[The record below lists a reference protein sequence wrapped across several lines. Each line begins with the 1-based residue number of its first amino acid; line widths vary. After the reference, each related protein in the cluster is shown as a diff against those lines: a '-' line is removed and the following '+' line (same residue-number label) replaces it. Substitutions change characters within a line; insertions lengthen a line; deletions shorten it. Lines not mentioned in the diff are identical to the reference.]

1 MTPDLLQLALECNG
15 AGLIV
20 MQGKVN
26 KTKYFRLRTR
36 YDQSSERKSLERAEK
51 VLLCSE
57 F

>member
-26 KTKYFRLRTR
+26 KTKYVGLRV
-36 YDQSSERKSLERAEK
+36 YYK
-51 VLLCSE
+51 V
-57 F
+57 

>member
-26 KTKYFRLRTR
+26 KTKYFGLRL
-36 YDQSSERKSLERAEK
+36 YHE
-51 VLLCSE
+51 VCSE